1 MSIAKATVTGT
12 VYREPRE
19 FSTAN
24 DITIYEIILC
34 MNDRDNNILIRVI
47 SKRLA
52 LESVVKSLKKND
64 LILVDGRLQVNT
76 VKTENG
82 TEKKVFEI
90 DANAIEKIGG
100 SSANSS
106 SNSDFANEESI
117 VSFGETEANELVN
130 EEEIPF

>member
-19 FSTAN
+19 FSTQN
-24 DITIYEIILC
+24 DITIYEIILR
-34 MNDRDNNILIRVI
+34 MNDRDSNILLRVI

-52 LESVVKSLKKND
+52 LEPVVKSLKKND

-76 VKTENG
+76 FTDNG
-82 TEKKVFEI
+82 TEKRIFEI
-90 DANAIEKIGG
+90 DANAIEKIGE
-100 SSANSS
+100 SSESS
-106 SNSDFANEESI
+106 LSDSNSLSSESI